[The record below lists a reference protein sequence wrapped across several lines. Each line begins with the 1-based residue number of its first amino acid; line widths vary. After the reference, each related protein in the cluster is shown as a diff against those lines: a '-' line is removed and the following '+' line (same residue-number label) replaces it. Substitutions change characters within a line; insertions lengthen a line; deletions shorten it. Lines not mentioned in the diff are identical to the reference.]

1 MDQRKQEELTKFF
14 EAIFEGTTGYIDIRT
29 FIHTKKRDK
38 IETIQ
43 KDHFFR
49 KVKDIKDLVK
59 ALSNENFVRGKNIH
73 FGVAPRTKTEE
84 NGKQTGAEKDIKMI
98 NCLWCDADC
107 KREKQPELPTKEVKI
122 KEIEK
127 FELPPSII
135 VDSGLGYQCYW
146 LLKVPIPIKNR
157 RIFLEVKG
165 LLKGLALKLGGDMA
179 GHDLCRLLRVPGT
192 LNIKPEC
199 PIGLEAKI
207 IKFEP
212 GLKYGEEFKK
222 FMVKIEDTGD
232 IDIQIDDVDIPQRF
246 EKLLQVNKKLKDTYS
261 IKNRPDL
268 KDQTGSGYDMALTNI
283 LIKHKFSDS
292 EIAAILRTSKT
303 GTEKKITEGYL
314 AITIRKGRAFE
325 KERKEKKGLKIIT
338 AEDFRPT
345 DLWNSEN
352 FYKKWSRQL
361 LYCKKWNSWLVY
373 REGKW
378 QEDDRNETQELAKK
392 VIMGYYREASEI
404 LDDKERKRLVNQ
416 ALKSESQ
423 RAIRAMTDLATSTLP
438 AVPDDFDQDIYIL
451 NLKNGTLDLK
461 TLEFRNHK
469 PEDMLTKIARVN
481 YEPGA
486 GCPKWL
492 AFLDK
497 VFEGKEDITE
507 YIRTSLGYS
516 LTGDIGEQCLYIFY
530 GIAYNGKSTFIN
542 VIQEILGDYAI
553 NTPFET
559 FLTRRG
565 EHIPNDIARMKG
577 ARFVNAIE
585 AGEGKGFNEE
595 LLKRLTGR
603 DKVTARFL
611 RQEFFEFH
619 PTCKLWLAANHKPTV
634 KEFSP
639 AFWGRIRLIPFNL
652 TIPEEERIPH
662 YEDILLE
669 EKEGIFNWILEGYKR
684 WKEEGLKVPEEIKEA
699 TAQYKDQMD
708 IMAEFIEDC
717 CIESRLAQATTKK
730 LYKSYNEWCEEN
742 KEKPIKSRAFGR
754 RLEERGYKALRIGAK
769 QDRGWGGIDLLNK
782 EAELPYGQNQKQT

>member
-1 MDQRKQEELTKFF
+1 MNQKKQEELKKFLK
-14 EAIFEGTTGYIDIRT
+14 AIFGGTAGCIDIRT
-29 FIHTKKRDK
+29 FVHTKKKDK
-38 IETIQ
+38 IETKQ
-43 KDHFFR
+43 RDHFFI
-49 KVKDIKDLVK
+49 KIKELKDLVRI
-59 ALSNENFVRGKNIH
+59 LSNDNFTKDRNVH
-73 FGVAPRTKTEE
+73 FGVAPRAIAM
-84 NGKQTGAEKDIKMI
+84 GGAKQTGSENDVKIL
-98 NCLWCDADC
+98 NCIFGDVDC
-107 KREKQPELPTKEVKI
+107 KRESDPSLPTKKETI
-122 KEIEK
+122 KRIEK

-135 VDSGLGYQCYW
+135 VDSGLGYQVYW

-157 RIFLEVKG
+157 KILLETKG
-165 LLKGLALKLGGDMA
+165 ILKGLAQKLGGDVA
-179 GHDLCRLLRVPGT
+179 AQDVSHCLRVPGT
-192 LNIKPEC
+192 LNLKPEC
-199 PIGLEAKI
+199 PKEGLEVKI
-207 IKFEP
+207 VKFEP
-212 GLKYGEEFKK
+212 NLKYGPEFKK
-222 FMVKIEDTGD
+222 FMVKIEDTSG
-232 IDIQIDDVDIPQRF
+232 IDVDIKDVPIPPRF
-246 EKLLQVNKKLKDTYS
+246 EKLLKKNKKLQNTYL
-261 IKNRPDL
+261 KRNRPDL
-268 KDQTGSGYDMALTNI
+268 SDPSGSGYDMALANI
-283 LIKHKFSDS
+283 LIKNKFTDS
-292 EIAAILRTSKT
+292 EIAAIIKNSKT
-303 GTEKKITEGYL
+303 GTKKKITPSYL

-325 KERKEKKGLKIIT
+325 KERKEKNELKIIT

-352 FYKKWSRQL
+352 FFKKYLGQS
-361 LYCKKWNSWLVY
+361 LYCKKWNSWLIY

-404 LDDKERKRLVNQ
+404 LDDKERKRLVSQ

-451 NLKNGTLDLK
+451 NLKNGTMDLN
-461 TLEFRNHK
+461 TLEFREHR

-486 GCPKWL
+486 DCPKWL

-530 GIAYNGKSTFIN
+530 GIAFNGKSTFIN

-585 AGEGKGFNEE
+585 AGEGRGFNEE

-639 AFWGRIRLIPFNL
+639 AYWGRIRLIPFKL

-662 YEDILLE
+662 YENILLK
-669 EKEGIFNWILEGYKR
+669 EKEGIFNWMLEGCKR

-699 TAQYKDQMD
+699 TEQYKDQMD
-708 IMAEFIEDC
+708 IMAEFIEEC
-717 CIESRLAQATTKK
+717 CIENRLAQATTKK
-730 LYKSYNEWCEEN
+730 LYIAYKDWCEES
-742 KEKPIKSRAFGR
+742 KEKEINKRAFGR
-754 RLEERGYKALRIGAK
+754 RLEERGYKTLRIG
-769 QDRGWGGIDLLNK
+769 QNRDRGWGGIDLK
-782 EAELPYGQNQKQT
+782 GEEQKLPYKDD